1 MRGDLSCIEKK
12 HAQSRLPMSA
22 TSKFIELKNA
32 NRQGRGGVA
41 VSVCSA
47 HPLVLRAALRSAKRH
62 NTFALIES
70 TSNQVDQY
78 GGYTGMTPPQFVSM
92 VNSLAEN
99 ENFPIS
105 EILLGGD
112 HLGPNSWR
120 MQAGSAAMVEA
131 CKLVEQYVTAG
142 YRKIHLDASFVC
154 ADDTLPLSPEVI
166 VKRCVEMARTAE
178 SVADPDG
185 KPIYVIG
192 TEVPVPGGV
201 TEDEAIAVTTPSDVR
216 ATLAAFRSAFVDG
229 GLEAAWE
236 RVTAL
241 VIQPG
246 VEFGDAHVHDFVPSM
261 DLAST
266 IEASPDLVYEA
277 HSTDYQSAEN
287 LDAMVRNHYFVLKV
301 GPWLTFALRE
311 GLFAL
316 EMMEKELSPAQ
327 SSNFRQTLLNTMRRD
342 PGYWKSYYTGSA
354 DEIERK
360 LAFSY
365 SDRARYYL
373 GHPDVCR
380 AQEVLFANLA
390 GRLTDGLLSQYMPLQ
405 YQAIRSGRLLANPQ
419 DLAIDRVCNVLDLYH
434 RAGRSG

>member
-1 MRGDLSCIEKK
+1 
-12 HAQSRLPMSA
+12 MSA
-22 TSKFIELKNA
+22 TSKLLELKNS

-47 HPLVLRAALRSAKRH
+47 HPLVLRAALRTAKRY

-78 GGYTGMTPPQFVSM
+78 GGYTGMTPLQFVSM
-92 VNSLAEN
+92 VNSLAIE
-99 ENFPIS
+99 EGFPVS

-120 MQAGSAAMVEA
+120 KRTGSEAMVEA
-131 CKLVEQYVTAG
+131 CTLVEQYVTAG

-154 ADDTLPLSPEVI
+154 ADDSSPLSAEVI
-166 VKRCVEMARTAE
+166 VKRCVDMARAAE
-178 SVADPDG
+178 QVTSGDD

-201 TEDEAIAVTTPSDVR
+201 TEDETITVTTPGDVR
-216 ATLAAFRSAFVDG
+216 ATLAAFHSAFVG
-229 GLEAAWE
+229 AGLEAAWG
-236 RVTAL
+236 RVIAL

-246 VEFGDAHVHDFVPSM
+246 VEFGDAHVHDFKPSN

-266 IEASPDLVYEA
+266 IEALPGLVYEA
-277 HSTDYQSAEN
+277 HSTDYQSAKN
-287 LDAMVRNHYFVLKV
+287 LDAMARNHYFVLKV

-316 EMMEKELSPAQ
+316 EMMERELSPSQ
-327 SSNFRQTLLNTMRRD
+327 PSQFRQTLLSTMKRD
-342 PGYWKSYYTGSA
+342 PRYWKSYYTGRW
-354 DEIERK
+354 DEIDRK

-380 AQEVLFANLA
+380 AQEILFANLT
-390 GRLTDGLLSQYMPLQ
+390 GNLTDGLVSQYMPMQ

-419 DLAIDRVCNVLDLYH
+419 DLAIDRVCDVLDLYH
-434 RAGRSG
+434 RAGRCA

>member
-1 MRGDLSCIEKK
+1 
-12 HAQSRLPMSA
+12 MSA

-62 NTFALIES
+62 NAFALIES

-92 VNSLAEN
+92 VNSLALE
-99 ENFPIS
+99 EGFPYGD
-105 EILLGGD
+105 ILLGGD

-120 MQAGSAAMVEA
+120 KKTGAAAMVEA

-166 VKRCVEMARTAE
+166 VNRCVEMARTAE
-178 SVADPDG
+178 SVADPDDR
-185 KPIYVIG
+185 PIYVIG

-201 TEDEAIAVTTPSDVR
+201 TEDEAITVTTPDDVR

-246 VEFGDAHVHDFVPSM
+246 VEFGDAHVHDYSPSKE
-261 DLAST
+261 LAST
-266 IEASPDLVYEA
+266 IEGFPGLVYEA

-287 LDAMVRNHYFVLKV
+287 LDAMVRHHYYVLKV

-316 EMMEKELSPAQ
+316 EMMERELLPSQP
-327 SSNFRQTLLNTMRRD
+327 SHFRQTLLSTMKHD
-342 PGYWKSYYTGSA
+342 PGYWKSYYTGRW
-354 DEIERK
+354 DEIDRK

-380 AQEVLFANLA
+380 AQEILFENLT
-390 GRLTDGLLSQYMPLQ
+390 GNLTDCLVSQYMPLQ
-405 YQAIRSGRLLANPQ
+405 YQAIRSGRLQANPQ

-434 RAGRSG
+434 RAGRCA

>member
-1 MRGDLSCIEKK
+1 
-12 HAQSRLPMSA
+12 MSA
-22 TSKFIELKNA
+22 TSKFLELKNA

-47 HPLVLRAALRSAKRH
+47 HPLVLRAALRTAKRH

-92 VNSLAEN
+92 ANSLATE
-99 ENFPIS
+99 ERFPFS

-120 MQAGSAAMVEA
+120 KKTGAAAMVEA

-178 SVADPDG
+178 SASDPHD

-201 TEDEAIAVTTPSDVR
+201 TEDEAITVTTPGDVR
-216 ATLAAFRSAFVDG
+216 VTLAAFRSAFVDG

-246 VEFGDAHVHDFVPSM
+246 VEFGDAHVHDYSPSKE
-261 DLAST
+261 LAST
-266 IEASPDLVYEA
+266 IEGFPGLVYEA

-316 EMMEKELSPAQ
+316 EMMEKELSPGQ
-327 SSNFRQTLLNTMRRD
+327 PSNFRQTLLSTMKRD

-380 AQEVLFANLA
+380 AQETLFANLA
-390 GRLTDGLLSQYMPLQ
+390 GRLSDGLLSQYMPLQ
-405 YQAIRSGRLLANPQ
+405 YQAIRSGRLSATPQ
-419 DLAIDRVCNVLDLYH
+419 DLAIDRVCNVLELYH
-434 RAGRSG
+434 GAGRTG

>member
-1 MRGDLSCIEKK
+1 
-12 HAQSRLPMSA
+12 MSA
-22 TSKFIELKNA
+22 TSKFLDLKNE
-32 NRQGRGGVA
+32 NRQGQGGVA

-47 HPLVLRAALRSAKRH
+47 HPLVLRAALRTAKRH

-78 GGYTGMTPPQFVSM
+78 GGYTGMTPTQFVSM
-92 VNSLAEN
+92 VNSLAVE
-99 ENFPIS
+99 EGLPAS

-120 MQAGSAAMVEA
+120 KRTGSEAMEEA
-131 CKLVEQYVTAG
+131 CRLVEQYVAAG
-142 YRKIHLDASFVC
+142 YRKIHLDASFIC
-154 ADDTLPLSPEVI
+154 ADDSVPLRAEVI
-166 VKRCVEMARTAE
+166 VKRCVDMARAAE
-178 SVADPDG
+178 QVTTGED

-201 TEDEAIAVTTPSDVR
+201 TEDEAITVTTPDGVR
-216 ATLAAFRSAFVDG
+216 TTLAAFQSAFVNS
-229 GLEAAWE
+229 GLEAAWK
-236 RVTAL
+236 RVIAL

-246 VEFGDAHVHDFVPSM
+246 VEFGDAQVHDFKPSK

-266 IEASPDLVYEA
+266 IEAFPGLVFEA

-287 LDAMVRNHYFVLKV
+287 LDAMARNHYFVLKV

-316 EMMEKELSPAQ
+316 EMMERELSPGQ
-327 SSNFRQTLLNTMRRD
+327 PSHFRQTLLSTMKRD
-342 PGYWKSYYTGSA
+342 PGYWRSYYSGSA
-354 DEIERK
+354 NEIERK

-380 AQEVLFANLA
+380 AQEILFENLI
-390 GRLTDGLLSQYMPLQ
+390 GNLTDGLISQYMPMQ
-405 YQAIRSGRLLANPQ
+405 YQAIRSGRLSATPQ
-419 DLAIDRVCNVLDLYH
+419 DLVIDRVCNILDLYH
-434 RAGRSG
+434 GAGRRG

>member
-1 MRGDLSCIEKK
+1 MNS
-12 HAQSRLPMSA
+12 
-22 TSKFIELKNA
+22 TSKFLDLKNA

-47 HPLVLRAALRSAKRH
+47 HPLVLRAALRTAKRH

-78 GGYTGMTPPQFVSM
+78 GGYTGMTPTQFVSM
-92 VNSLAEN
+92 ANSLAN
-99 ENFPIS
+99 EEGFPVS
-105 EILLGGD
+105 NVLLGGD
-112 HLGPNSWR
+112 HLGTNSWR
-120 MQAGSAAMVEA
+120 KSSGSEAMVEA
-131 CKLVEQYVTAG
+131 CRLVEQYVAAG

-154 ADDTLPLSPEVI
+154 ADDSLPLSADVI
-166 VKRCVEMARTAE
+166 VKRCVDMARAAE
-178 SVADPDG
+178 QVTSGDD

-201 TEDEAIAVTTPSDVR
+201 TEDEAITVTTPGDVR
-216 ATLAAFRSAFVDG
+216 STLAAFQSAFVSA
-229 GLEAAWE
+229 GLEAAWG
-236 RVTAL
+236 RVIAL

-246 VEFGDAHVHDFVPSM
+246 VEFGDAYVHDFKPSK

-266 IEASPDLVYEA
+266 IEAFSGLVYEA
-277 HSTDYQSAEN
+277 HSTDYQSAES
-287 LDAMVRNHYFVLKV
+287 LDAMARNHYFVLKV

-316 EMMEKELSPAQ
+316 EMMESELALSQP
-327 SSNFRQTLLNTMRRD
+327 SHFRQTLLNTMKRD

-354 DEIERK
+354 DEIDRK

-380 AQEVLFANLA
+380 AQEILFGNLT
-390 GRLTDGLLSQYMPLQ
+390 GNLTDGLLSQYMPMQ

-434 RAGRSG
+434 RAGRCA

>member
-1 MRGDLSCIEKK
+1 
-12 HAQSRLPMSA
+12 MSA
-22 TSKFIELKNA
+22 TSKFIELKNT

-78 GGYTGMTPPQFVSM
+78 GGYTGMTPPQFVAM
-92 VNSLAEN
+92 VNALAN
-99 ENFPIS
+99 DENFPVS

-120 MQAGSAAMVEA
+120 KEAGSAAMVQA
-131 CKLVEQYVTAG
+131 CQLVEQYVTAG

-166 VKRCVEMARTAE
+166 VKRCVEMARAAE
-178 SVADPDG
+178 RVADPNDM
-185 KPIYVIG
+185 PIYVIG

-201 TEDEAIAVTTPSDVR
+201 TEDEDITVTTPDDVR

-229 GLEAAWE
+229 GLEAAWA

-246 VEFGDAHVHDFVPSM
+246 VEFGDAHVHDYSPSRE
-261 DLAST
+261 LATT
-266 IEASPDLVYEA
+266 IEAFPDLVYEA

-287 LDAMVRNHYFVLKV
+287 LNAMVRNHYYVLKV

-311 GLFAL
+311 GLFSL
-316 EMMEKELSPAQ
+316 EMMEKELSPTQ
-327 SSNFRQTLLNTMRRD
+327 PSNFRQTLLDTMRRD
-342 PGYWKSYYTGSA
+342 PGYWKSYYTGTP

-360 LAFSY
+360 LSFSY

-373 GHPDVCR
+373 GHPDVRR

-390 GRLTDGLLSQYMPLQ
+390 DRLSDGLLSQYMPFQ
-405 YQAIRSGRLLANPQ
+405 YRAIRSGRLSATPQ
-419 DLAIDRVCNVLDLYH
+419 DLVIDRVCNILDLYH
-434 RAGRSG
+434 GAGRSC